1 MPITKKRESIR
12 LVDSIHIV
20 SMRRKLIKRYVAATG
35 ALVLLSVSLT
45 ACSFSSSVKTL
56 DQYLTQEIQWTECD
70 ESLFVETDQQSKLF
84 KGTTADCTTVLVP
97 ANYQDLSRTEEFGIA
112 LMRIH
117 KATAADRKGTLFI
130 NPGGP
135 GGSGIEQLQWSSFP
149 DELVKHFDIVGF
161 DPRGVGAS
169 QFTDGTQIK
178 CSDTLD
184 YRTYF
189 EGEASPA
196 NFEEYQAGIPLSDE
210 YYNDCVEQNPLWW
223 TLSTS
228 NVVDDLDVMRQV
240 VTDGQALNFIGTSY
254 GTTIAGLYV
263 SEYPDQVGK
272 IVLDSPTT
280 VDEDPIKSAVENY
293 KAMEKKLNSYLDY
306 YAEQN
311 GKTSAEAWE
320 DLLYVK
326 QMADDDELVG
336 YAGIFQSTV
345 EPDLMISSES
355 LVSRGILSLNYF
367 PEDDAKEEFA
377 KAMREAIDYK
387 SNWAFE
393 FYALRMDGYDPESLK
408 GSSLSEKRLE
418 RSNSFEIMTIVNSM
432 DYSPEDL
439 SVAEQK
445 RMSKLS
451 REVAPRLYALGMDS
465 SGYEYF
471 GESLGVDWVSI
482 ATEDDSIPDPPTT
495 PLIRENKSGKKLL
508 IVGSIYEAVTPYK
521 FSKDTAKL
529 LKSPLISVESS
540 THGPAAGY
548 DIPCLND
555 VLIDFFVN
563 DIVPGDMTC
572 KA

>member
-1 MPITKKRESIR
+1 MKRF
-12 LVDSIHIV
+12 L
-20 SMRRKLIKRYVAATG
+20 AATS

-45 ACSFSSSVKTL
+45 ACSFGTSATSMEK
-56 DQYLTQEIQWTECD
+56 YLTQELTWADCD
-70 ESLFVETDQQSKLF
+70 EGLFVEADQQSKLL
-84 KGTTADCTTVLVP
+84 KGTTVDCATVIVP
-97 ANYQDLSRTEEFGIA
+97 ANYQDLSANKEFGIA

-117 KATAADRKGTLFI
+117 EAKDADRKGALFI

-149 DELVKHFDIVGF
+149 DELVKHFDIIGF

-169 QFTDGTQIK
+169 QFTDGTEIK

-189 EGEASPA
+189 EGEASPS
-196 NFEEYQAGIPLSDE
+196 NFEEYQASIPLSDE

-228 NVVDDLDVMRQV
+228 NVVDDLDLMRQV
-240 VTDGQALNFIGTSY
+240 VTGDEPLNFIGTSY

-263 SEYPDQVGK
+263 SKYPDQVGK

-280 VDEDPIKSAVENY
+280 VDDDPIKSAVENY
-293 KAMEKKLNSYLDY
+293 KAMEIKLNSYLDY
-306 YAEQN
+306 YAKQE
-311 GKTSAEAWE
+311 GMTTAEAWE

-326 QMADDDELVG
+326 QMADDDELIG
-336 YAGIFQSTV
+336 YAGIYPSTAGQ
-345 EPDLMISSES
+345 DLMISSES
-355 LVSRGILSLNYF
+355 LLTRGILALNYF
-367 PEDDAKEEFA
+367 PEADAKEEFA
-377 KAMREAIDYK
+377 KAMREAIDYG

-393 FYALRMDGYDPESLK
+393 FYALRMDGYEPESLK
-408 GSSLSEKRLE
+408 GSSLAKKKLQ

-432 DYSPEDL
+432 DYSPEEM
-439 SVAEQK
+439 SVEDQK
-445 RMSKLS
+445 EMAKQMKAA
-451 REVAPRLYALGMDS
+451 APKLYALNMDS
-465 SGYEYF
+465 SGYQYF
-471 GESLGVDWVSI
+471 GESLGVDWVTI

-521 FSKDTAKL
+521 FSQDTAKL

-540 THGPAAGY
+540 IHGPAAGY

-563 DIVPGDMTC
+563 DVVPGDMTC

>member
-1 MPITKKRESIR
+1 MKRFIPTS
-12 LVDSIHIV
+12 VA
-20 SMRRKLIKRYVAATG
+20 LI
-35 ALVLLSVSLT
+35 LLSVSLS
-45 ACSFSSSVKTL
+45 ACSPGETSKSL
-56 DQYLTQEIQWTECD
+56 DQYLTQEVSWTECSED
-70 ESLFVETDQQSKLF
+70 LFVEVDQQSSLF
-84 KGTTADCTTVLVP
+84 KSLTPDCSTVLVP
-97 ANYQDLSRTEEFGIA
+97 ANYETSSAENKEFGIA
-112 LMRIH
+112 LMRIS
-117 KATAADRKGTLFI
+117 KATESEFKGTLFI

-135 GGSGIEQLQWSSFP
+135 GGSGIEQLQWSNFP
-149 DELVKHFDIVGF
+149 DGLVKHFDIVGF

-169 QFTDGTQIK
+169 QFTDGTEIK
-178 CSDTLD
+178 CSDELD

-189 EGEASPA
+189 EGEASPS
-196 NFEEYQAGIPLSDE
+196 NFEEYQASIPLSDE
-210 YYNDCVEQNPLWW
+210 YYNDCVDRNPLWW

-240 VTDGQALNFIGTSY
+240 ITGDEPLNFIGTSY

-263 SEYPDQVGK
+263 SKYPENVGK

-293 KAMEKKLNSYLDY
+293 KAMESKLNSYLDY
-306 YAEQN
+306 YAEQE
-311 GKTSAEAWE
+311 GKTSAEAWQ

-326 QMADDDELVG
+326 QMADDDELIG
-336 YAGIFQSTV
+336 YAGLVPSDA
-345 EPDLMISSES
+345 EPSLMVSSES
-355 LVSRGILSLNYF
+355 LLTRGILALNYF
-367 PEDDAKEEFA
+367 PEQDAKEEFA
-377 KAMREAIDYK
+377 KAIKEAIEYR

-408 GSSLSEKRLE
+408 GSSLSAKKLKRT
-418 RSNSFEIMTIVNSM
+418 NSFEIMTIVNSM
-432 DYSPEDL
+432 DYSPEEL
-439 SVAEQK
+439 SIEDQK
-445 RMSKLS
+445 KMAKQMKA
-451 REVAPRLYALGMDS
+451 VAPKLYALNLDF
-465 SGYEYF
+465 SGYQYY

-482 ATEDDSIPDPPTT
+482 ANEDDSIPDPPTT

-508 IVGSIYEAVTPYK
+508 IVGSIYEAVTPYQ

>member
-1 MPITKKRESIR
+1 MKRFIPTS
-12 LVDSIHIV
+12 VA
-20 SMRRKLIKRYVAATG
+20 LI
-35 ALVLLSVSLT
+35 LLSVSLS
-45 ACSFSSSVKTL
+45 ACSPGETSKSL
-56 DQYLTQEIQWTECD
+56 DQYLSQEVSWAECSED
-70 ESLFVETDQQSKLF
+70 LFVEVDQQSSLF
-84 KGTTADCTTVLVP
+84 KSLTPDCSTVLVP
-97 ANYQDLSRTEEFGIA
+97 ANYETSSAENKEFGIA
-112 LMRIH
+112 LMRIS
-117 KATAADRKGTLFI
+117 KATESDFKGTLFI

-135 GGSGIEQLQWSSFP
+135 GGSGIEQLQWSNFP
-149 DELVKHFDIVGF
+149 DGLVKHFDIVGF

-169 QFTDGTQIK
+169 QFTDGTEIK
-178 CSDTLD
+178 CSDELD

-189 EGEASPA
+189 EGEASPS
-196 NFEEYQAGIPLSDE
+196 NFEEYQASIPLSDE
-210 YYNDCVEQNPLWW
+210 YYNDCVDRNPLWW

-228 NVVDDLDVMRQV
+228 NVVDDLDVMKQV
-240 VTDGQALNFIGTSY
+240 ITGDEPLNFIGTSY

-263 SEYPDQVGK
+263 SKYPENVGK

-293 KAMEKKLNSYLDY
+293 KAMETKLNSYLDY
-306 YAEQN
+306 YAEQE
-311 GKTSAEAWE
+311 GKTSAEAWQ

-326 QMADDDELVG
+326 QMADDDELIG
-336 YAGIFQSTV
+336 YAGLVRSDT
-345 EPDLMISSES
+345 EPSLMVSSES
-355 LVSRGILSLNYF
+355 LLTRGILALNYF
-367 PEDDAKEEFA
+367 PEQDAKEEFA
-377 KAMREAIDYK
+377 KAIKEAIDYQ

-408 GSSLSEKRLE
+408 GSSLSAKKLK

-432 DYSPEDL
+432 DYSPEEL
-439 SVAEQK
+439 SAQDQK
-445 RMSKLS
+445 KMAKQMKAA
-451 REVAPRLYALGMDS
+451 APKLYALNLDF
-465 SGYEYF
+465 SGYQYY

-482 ATEDDSIPDPPTT
+482 ANEDDSIPDPPTT

-508 IVGSIYEAVTPYK
+508 IVGSIYEAVTPYQ

>member
-1 MPITKKRESIR
+1 MKRFIPTS
-12 LVDSIHIV
+12 VA
-20 SMRRKLIKRYVAATG
+20 LI
-35 ALVLLSVSLT
+35 LLSVSLS
-45 ACSFSSSVKTL
+45 ACSPGETSKSL
-56 DQYLTQEIQWTECD
+56 DQYLSQEVSWAECSED
-70 ESLFVETDQQSKLF
+70 LFVEVDQQSSLF
-84 KGTTADCTTVLVP
+84 KSLTPDCSTVLVP
-97 ANYQDLSRTEEFGIA
+97 ANYETSSAENKEFGIA
-112 LMRIH
+112 LMRIS
-117 KATAADRKGTLFI
+117 KATESDFKGTLFI

-135 GGSGIEQLQWSSFP
+135 GGSGIEQLQWSNFP
-149 DELVKHFDIVGF
+149 DGLVKHFDIVGF

-169 QFTDGTQIK
+169 QFTDGTEIK
-178 CSDTLD
+178 CSDELD

-189 EGEASPA
+189 EGEASPS
-196 NFEEYQAGIPLSDE
+196 NFEEYQASIPLSDE
-210 YYNDCVEQNPLWW
+210 YYNDCVDRNPLWW

-228 NVVDDLDVMRQV
+228 NVVDDLDVMKQV
-240 VTDGQALNFIGTSY
+240 ITGDEPLNFIGTSY

-263 SEYPDQVGK
+263 SKYPENVGK

-293 KAMEKKLNSYLDY
+293 KAMETKLNSYLDY
-306 YAEQN
+306 YAEQE
-311 GKTSAEAWE
+311 GKTSAEAWQ

-326 QMADDDELVG
+326 QMADDDELIG
-336 YAGIFQSTV
+336 YAGLVRSDT
-345 EPDLMISSES
+345 EPSLMVSSES
-355 LVSRGILSLNYF
+355 LLTRGILALNYF
-367 PEDDAKEEFA
+367 PEQDAKEEFA
-377 KAMREAIDYK
+377 KAIKEAIDYQ

-408 GSSLSEKRLE
+408 GSSLSAKKLK

-432 DYSPEDL
+432 DYSPEEL
-439 SVAEQK
+439 SAQDQK
-445 RMSKLS
+445 KMAKQMKAA
-451 REVAPRLYALGMDS
+451 APKLYALNLDF
-465 SGYEYF
+465 SGYQYY

-482 ATEDDSIPDPPTT
+482 ANEDDSIPDPPTT

-508 IVGSIYEAVTPYK
+508 IVGSIYEAVTPYQ

-563 DIVPGDMTC
+563 DIVPADMTC

>member
-1 MPITKKRESIR
+1 MKRFIR
-12 LVDSIHIV
+12 TSVA
-20 SMRRKLIKRYVAATG
+20 LI
-35 ALVLLSVSLT
+35 LLSVSLS
-45 ACSFSSSVKTL
+45 ACSPGETSKSL
-56 DQYLTQEIQWTECD
+56 DQYLSQEVSWAECSED
-70 ESLFVETDQQSKLF
+70 LFVEVDQQSSLF
-84 KGTTADCTTVLVP
+84 KSLTPDCSTVLVP
-97 ANYQDLSRTEEFGIA
+97 ANYETSSAENKEFGIA
-112 LMRIH
+112 LMRIS
-117 KATAADRKGTLFI
+117 KATESEFKGTLFI

-135 GGSGIEQLQWSSFP
+135 GGSGIEQLQWSNFP
-149 DELVKHFDIVGF
+149 DGLVKHFDIVGF

-169 QFTDGTQIK
+169 QFTDGTEIK
-178 CSDTLD
+178 CSDELD

-189 EGEASPA
+189 EGEASPS
-196 NFEEYQAGIPLSDE
+196 NFEEYQASIPLSDE
-210 YYNDCVEQNPLWW
+210 YYNDCVDRNPLWW

-240 VTDGQALNFIGTSY
+240 ITGDEPLNFIGTSY

-263 SEYPDQVGK
+263 SKYPENVGK

-293 KAMEKKLNSYLDY
+293 KAMETKLNSYLDY
-306 YAEQN
+306 YAEKE
-311 GKTSAEAWE
+311 GKTSAEAWQ

-326 QMADDDELVG
+326 QMADDDELIG
-336 YAGIFQSTV
+336 YAGLVPSDA
-345 EPDLMISSES
+345 EPSLMVSSES
-355 LVSRGILSLNYF
+355 LLTRGILALNYF
-367 PEDDAKEEFA
+367 PEQDAKEEFA
-377 KAMREAIDYK
+377 KAIKEAIEYR

-408 GSSLSEKRLE
+408 GSSLSAKKLKRT
-418 RSNSFEIMTIVNSM
+418 NSFEIMTIVNSM
-432 DYSPEDL
+432 DYSPEEL
-439 SVAEQK
+439 SIEDQK
-445 RMSKLS
+445 KMAKQMKA
-451 REVAPRLYALGMDS
+451 VAPKLYALNLDF
-465 SGYEYF
+465 SGYQYY

-482 ATEDDSIPDPPTT
+482 ANEDDSIPDPPTT

-508 IVGSIYEAVTPYK
+508 IVGSIYEAVTPYQ

>member
-1 MPITKKRESIR
+1 MKRFIPTS
-12 LVDSIHIV
+12 VA
-20 SMRRKLIKRYVAATG
+20 LI
-35 ALVLLSVSLT
+35 LLSVSLS
-45 ACSFSSSVKTL
+45 ACSPAETSKSL
-56 DQYLTQEIQWTECD
+56 DQYLNQEVSWAECSED
-70 ESLFVETDQQSKLF
+70 LLVEVDQQSSLF
-84 KGTTADCTTVLVP
+84 KSLTPDCSTVLVP
-97 ANYQDLSRTEEFGIA
+97 ANYETSSGENKEFGIA
-112 LMRIH
+112 LMRIS
-117 KATAADRKGTLFI
+117 KAAESDYQGTLFI

-135 GGSGIEQLQWSSFP
+135 GGSGIEQLQWSNFP
-149 DELVKHFDIVGF
+149 DGLVKHFDIVGF

-169 QFTDGTQIK
+169 QFTDGSEIK
-178 CSDTLD
+178 CSDELD

-196 NFEEYQAGIPLSDE
+196 NFEEYQAKIPLSDE
-210 YYNDCVEQNPLWW
+210 YYNDCVDRNPLWW

-240 VTDGQALNFIGTSY
+240 ITGDEPLNFIGTSY

-263 SEYPDQVGK
+263 SKYPDNVGK

-293 KAMEKKLNSYLDY
+293 KAMETKLNSYLDY
-306 YAEQN
+306 YAEQE
-311 GKTSAEAWE
+311 GKTSAEAWQ

-326 QMADDDELVG
+326 QMADDDELIG
-336 YAGIFQSTV
+336 YAGLVPSDK
-345 EPDLMISSES
+345 EPSLMVSSES
-355 LVSRGILSLNYF
+355 LLSRGILALNYF
-367 PEDDAKEEFA
+367 PEQDAKEEFA
-377 KAMREAIDYK
+377 KAIKEALEYR

-408 GSSLSEKRLE
+408 GSSLSAKKLKRT
-418 RSNSFEIMTIVNSM
+418 NSFEIMTIVNSM
-432 DYSPEDL
+432 DYSPEEL
-439 SVAEQK
+439 SIEDQK
-445 RMSKLS
+445 RMAKQMKA
-451 REVAPRLYALGMDS
+451 VAPKLYALNLDS
-465 SGYEYF
+465 SGYQYY

-482 ATEDDSIPDPPTT
+482 ANEDDSIPDPPTT
-495 PLIRENKSGKKLL
+495 PLIRENESGKKLL
-508 IVGSIYEAVTPYK
+508 IVGSIYEAVTPYQ